1 MDSLIWLGIRGFLL
15 TLILTPIIRDIFG
28 AYGIVDRPD
37 GTRKMH
43 RYPIPRVGGI
53 AVAIS
58 YFVAYYSA
66 SLFSDGLLPHQI
78 SLVVM
83 LLPAAAV
90 VFIIG
95 LIDDFVG
102 LKPWHKLCGQMA
114 AASLA
119 YWAGVRVLS
128 LAGHPLQNWESFA
141 ATALWLLACT
151 NAFNLIDGL
160 DGLAAGIGLFA
171 TLTIFAAALAGHN
184 AELAAATLP
193 LAGCLL
199 AFLCYNFNP
208 ATIFLGDCGSLLIG
222 FLLGCFGVMWSQKS
236 VTAMGMTAPLIALS
250 LPLIDVSIAILRRF
264 LRRQPVFRAD
274 HGHIHH
280 RLLDRGLNPRRA
292 VLVIYG
298 VCGVAALSLLQGLA
312 GNRYVSAMAGAVFLL
327 ASLAGI
333 RYLGYTE
340 FTIAGRFLRLRAFR
354 RLMGGQLA
362 LENVA
367 RQFAAAATIE
377 DCWAVIRKE
386 YTNLGFR
393 GVHLEVA
400 GTVHRQWPAGIAG
413 EEYWTIRIPLTEDA
427 FLELARDFRSDDMPS
442 AVAQVADLLRDI
454 LRSRLDERPREM
466 AARSGVQ

>member
-1 MDSLIWLGIRGFLL
+1 MGSLIWLGFRGFLL
-15 TLILTPIIRDIFG
+15 ALILTPVIRDIFG

-53 AVAIS
+53 AVAVS
-58 YFVAYYSA
+58 YFAAYYST
-66 SLFSDGLLPHQI
+66 SGGLLPHQI
-78 SLVVM
+78 SLVVT
-83 LLPAAAV
+83 LIPAAAV

-102 LKPWHKLCGQMA
+102 LKPWHKLCGQAA

-128 LAGHPLQNWESFA
+128 VAGHPIGNWESFA
-141 ATALWLLACT
+141 ATTLWLLACT

-171 TLTIFAAALAGHN
+171 TLAIFAAALAEHN
-184 AELAAATLP
+184 TALAGATLP

-199 AFLCYNFNP
+199 AFLCYNFSP

-222 FLLGCFGVMWSQKS
+222 FLLGCFGVMWTQKS
-236 VTAMGMTAPLIALS
+236 LTAMGMMAPLIALS
-250 LPLIDVSIAILRRF
+250 LPLIDVFIAILRRF

-274 HGHIHH
+274 RGHIHH
-280 RLLDRGLNPRRA
+280 RLLDLGLNPRRA

-298 VCGVAALSLLQGLA
+298 VCGVAAVLSLLQALV
-312 GNRYVSAMAGAVFLL
+312 GNRYVAAMAGAVFLL
-327 ASLAGI
+327 AALAGVH
-333 RYLGYTE
+333 YLGYVE
-340 FTIAGRFLRLRAFR
+340 FTIAGRFLHLRAFR
-354 RLMGGQLA
+354 RLVGGQLA
-362 LENVA
+362 LENLA

-377 DCWAVIRKE
+377 DCWDVIRRE
-386 YTNLGFR
+386 YANLGFR
-393 GVHLEVA
+393 GAHLEVA
-400 GTVHRQWPAGIAG
+400 GTVYRQWPAGIAG
-413 EEYWTIRIPLTEDA
+413 EEFWTIRIPLAEDA
-427 FLELARDFRSDDMPS
+427 FLELARGFRSDDMPS
-442 AVAQVADLLRDI
+442 AVAQVADLLRAI
-454 LRSRLDERPREM
+454 LRARLDERPREM